1 MRRVPLDR
9 VESGAVLGKTLY
21 NERGDVLLRR
31 GAELT
36 ARYVDL
42 LREKGF
48 GTIYL
53 HDPDTEDID
62 LDDIVSEHVRATA
75 TKNIYR
81 FMQVVENASREIGRN
96 SPERLLAAV
105 GSGELRRELT
115 GSAYEQLNKVVESI
129 IDEVLDAATLSGMTA
144 LKTHDNYTFCHS
156 VDVTITAIM
165 LGKKLYFDR
174 LRRVRWLGRDIHD

>member
-36 ARYVDL
+36 GRYVDL

-53 HDPDTEDID
+53 HDADTEDID
-62 LDDIVSEHVRATA
+62 LDDIVSEHVRSTA

-81 FMQVVENASREIGRN
+81 FMQVVENASREIGRT
-96 SPERLLAAV
+96 SPERLLA
-105 GSGELRRELT
+105 
-115 GSAYEQLNKVVESI
+115 
-129 IDEVLDAATLSGMTA
+129 
-144 LKTHDNYTFCHS
+144 
-156 VDVTITAIM
+156 
-165 LGKKLYFDR
+165 
-174 LRRVRWLGRDIHD
+174 

>member
-9 VESGAVLGKTLY
+9 VEAGAVLGKTLY

-36 ARYVDL
+36 PRYVDL
-42 LREKGF
+42 LRDKGF
-48 GTIYL
+48 GTVYL

-81 FMQVVENASREIGRN
+81 FMQVVANASRDLGRA
-96 SPERLLAAV
+96 SPERIVAAFS
-105 GSGELRRELT
+105 SGELKREVT
-115 GSAYEQLNKVVESI
+115 GSAY
-129 IDEVLDAATLSGMTA
+129 
-144 LKTHDNYTFCHS
+144 
-156 VDVTITAIM
+156 
-165 LGKKLYFDR
+165 
-174 LRRVRWLGRDIHD
+174 